1 MRYIYMVFAIL
12 FCLSF
17 TAPSMANDETQNN
30 EQAPNTLNKLFEDMF
45 RLPAMVDCGPP
56 QKILAMMKQYG
67 EKEIVQGKS
76 FIIRPDMML
85 QPGPMSLFVNPDTG
99 TWTMVI
105 KYKPQGLTDVWCI
118 MGAGTAFGP
127 AGPKTSI

>member
-1 MRYIYMVFAIL
+1 MVFAIL

-56 QKILAMMKQYG
+56 EKILAMMKQYG
-67 EKEIVQGKS
+67 EKEIAQGKS

-85 QPGPMSLFVNPDTG
+85 QPGPISLFANPSSG

-105 KYKPQGLTDVWCI
+105 KYKPEGFTDVWCI
-118 MGAGTAFGP
+118 MGAGTEFGP
-127 AGPKTSI
+127 AGQKTPI

>member
-1 MRYIYMVFAIL
+1 MVFAIL

-30 EQAPNTLNKLFEDMF
+30 EQAPTMKLFEDMF
-45 RLPAMVDCGPP
+45 RLPALVDCGPP
-56 QKILAMMKQYG
+56 EKILEMIGQY
-67 EKEIVQGKS
+67 KELEIANGMG
-76 FIIRPDMML
+76 FLIRPDAML

-105 KYKPQGLTDVWCI
+105 KYAPPGFPKIWCTI
-118 MGAGTAFGP
+118 GAGTAFGP
-127 AGPKTSI
+127 AIERTSI